1 MKNYFATE
9 TQRHRGLGFLGLL
22 RSPRT
27 ESSSVRG
34 LSFLMRL
41 VLSRIDFSHPPV
53 CIRKPSRQAMFEMT
67 VKMFI
72 FVLFTTSIFS
82 QATEPA
88 KEEKKEKSNIEI
100 MQENEAIIEKDRAS
114 REKEPLTGYD
124 AETNS
129 KKSIKEN
136 NAKYSNFWV
145 VGGSIGSPASG
156 NINVGYYF
164 ENFVLRLSG
173 MRYSQHWN
181 GIQGDIG
188 YSFWKTSVVAH
199 SVSLVFGTM
208 NVRPFDP
215 QTQQGGQNKY
225 ERDGIPGYTN
235 QPQTFTDTLIR
246 GYIAEQDPTLAT
258 LLEYQYRTRQYA
270 NFRQQYVGLTYD
282 FLLGGFF
289 LQLGMGFG
297 SGTYRDPQ
305 LLLQM
310 GYLLDFGRKAD

>member
-1 MKNYFATE
+1 MKKYFATE
-9 TQRHRGLGFLGLL
+9 AQRHREEKMILANSLIHVAKYPLFKRGAGGIGLL
-22 RSPRT
+22 LILLLNISILSQSN
-27 ESSSVRG
+27 ESS
-34 LSFLMRL
+34 
-41 VLSRIDFSHPPV
+41 
-53 CIRKPSRQAMFEMT
+53 
-67 VKMFI
+67 
-72 FVLFTTSIFS
+72 
-82 QATEPA
+82 
-88 KEEKKEKSNIEI
+88 KEEKKEKTNIEI
-100 MQENEAIIEKDRAS
+100 LQENEAIIEKDRAS

-199 SVSLVFGTM
+199 SVSLVFGSM

-246 GYIAEQDPTLAT
+246 SYIAEQDPTLAT

>member
-1 MKNYFATE
+1 MKKYFATE
-9 TQRHRGLGFLGLL
+9 AQRHREEKMILANSLIHVAKYPLFKRGAGGIGLL
-22 RSPRT
+22 LILLLNISILSQSN
-27 ESSSVRG
+27 ESS
-34 LSFLMRL
+34 
-41 VLSRIDFSHPPV
+41 
-53 CIRKPSRQAMFEMT
+53 
-67 VKMFI
+67 
-72 FVLFTTSIFS
+72 
-82 QATEPA
+82 
-88 KEEKKEKSNIEI
+88 KEEKKEKTNIEI
-100 MQENEAIIEKDRAS
+100 LQENEAIIEKDRAS

-199 SVSLVFGTM
+199 SVSLVFGSM

-215 QTQQGGQNKY
+215 QTQQGGQNEY

-246 GYIAEQDPTLAT
+246 SYIAEQDPTLAT

>member
-1 MKNYFATE
+1 MKKYFATE
-9 TQRHRGLGFLGLL
+9 AQRHREEKMILANSLIHVAKYPLFKRGAGGIGLL
-22 RSPRT
+22 LILLLNISILSQSN
-27 ESSSVRG
+27 ESS
-34 LSFLMRL
+34 
-41 VLSRIDFSHPPV
+41 
-53 CIRKPSRQAMFEMT
+53 
-67 VKMFI
+67 
-72 FVLFTTSIFS
+72 
-82 QATEPA
+82 
-88 KEEKKEKSNIEI
+88 KEEKKEKTNIEI
-100 MQENEAIIEKDRAS
+100 LQENEAIIEKDRAS

-246 GYIAEQDPTLAT
+246 SYIAEQDPTLAT

>member
-1 MKNYFATE
+1 MNISILS
-9 TQRHRGLGFLGLL
+9 Q
-22 RSPRT
+22 SN
-27 ESSSVRG
+27 ESS
-34 LSFLMRL
+34 
-41 VLSRIDFSHPPV
+41 
-53 CIRKPSRQAMFEMT
+53 
-67 VKMFI
+67 
-72 FVLFTTSIFS
+72 
-82 QATEPA
+82 
-88 KEEKKEKSNIEI
+88 KEEKKEKTNIEI
-100 MQENEAIIEKDRAS
+100 LQENEAIIEKDRAS

-199 SVSLVFGTM
+199 SVSLVFGSM

-246 GYIAEQDPTLAT
+246 SYIAEQDPTLAT

>member
-1 MKNYFATE
+1 MVN
-9 TQRHRGLGFLGLL
+9 FLILFLL
-22 RSPRT
+22 
-27 ESSSVRG
+27 VN
-34 LSFLMRL
+34 
-41 VLSRIDFSHPPV
+41 V
-53 CIRKPSRQAMFEMT
+53 
-67 VKMFI
+67 
-72 FVLFTTSIFS
+72 SIFS
-82 QATEPA
+82 QATT
-88 KEEKKEKSNIEI
+88 KEKSNIEI
-100 MQENEAIIEKDRAS
+100 LQENEANIEKDRAA

-124 AETNS
+124 PETNS
-129 KKSIKEN
+129 KKSINEN

-164 ENFVLRLSG
+164 ENLVLRVSG

-199 SVSLVFGTM
+199 SVSLVFGNM

-246 GYIAEQDPTLAT
+246 SYIAEQDPNLA
-258 LLEYQYRTRQYA
+258 LALEYQYRTRQYA
-270 NFRQQYVGLTYD
+270 NFSQQYVGLTYD

-289 LQLGMGFG
+289 LQVGMGYG
-297 SGTYRDPQ
+297 RGDYRNPQ